1 MYYISHAKNY
11 PMKKA
16 LLVLITVISI
26 FSLTAQTT
34 VYTTG
39 QSYADA
45 WTGWSTPV
53 VTNITSQSV
62 NGANIYTFSG
72 MNGAAFT
79 VETYRQFTINSDD
92 IDFYLS
98 ATTQNCLVSIEYST
112 DNVSY
117 TQIGSQM
124 WGAGFAV
131 STLIIPTYDPS
142 ATTFYIKLKMAG
154 TFGSPSQ
161 TNFNSLKIDAVLNS
175 SNSVSISPVSTQNI
189 NAGVNGT
196 TLTANESPSAAT
208 SREWKYSTVSGS
220 GYVSFGTAQ
229 TGTTYTPNFA
239 AAGTYY
245 VVCVSNF
252 AGDIIT
258 SNEVQINVGTASV
271 GELKLG
277 QSILYANNL
286 LTINGLNGNFEV
298 QIFDLSGKV
307 IYVATNENEIDLNHL
322 NNGLYFVSISMNNER
337 KTLKIVKS

>member
-1 MYYISHAKNY
+1 
-11 PMKKA
+11 MKKLFA
-16 LLVLITVISI
+16 LIGIVLSI
-26 FSLTAQTT
+26 GATSQTT

-39 QSYADA
+39 QTYPDA

-53 VTNITSQSV
+53 TTNITSQSV

-72 MNGAAFT
+72 TNGNAFT
-79 VETYRQFTINSDD
+79 VETYRQFTINSSD

-98 ATTQNCLVSIEYST
+98 ATTQNCLVSIEFST

-131 STLIIPTYDPS
+131 STLIVPTFNPGTS
-142 ATTFYIKLKMAG
+142 TFYIKLKMAG

-161 TNFNSLKIDAVLNS
+161 SNFNSLKIDAVLSS
-175 SNSVSISPVSTQNI
+175 SNSVSITPTTVQNI
-189 NAGVNGT
+189 NVGANGT

-208 SREWKYSTVSGS
+208 SREWKYSTTSGS

-239 AAGTYY
+239 SAGTYY
-245 VVCVSNF
+245 VVCVSDF
-252 AGDIIT
+252 SGDVIT

-277 QSILYANNL
+277 TSVQYINNQL
-286 LTINGLNGNFEV
+286 LVNGLIGNFT
-298 QIFDLSGKV
+298 ISIYDLSGK
-307 IYVATNENEIDLNHL
+307 IILTNVNQHSTDLSQFD
-322 NNGLYFVSISMNNER
+322 NGIYFVTISNNSER
-337 KTLKIVKS
+337 KTIKIVKN